1 MPAASEALESRIVS
15 ALNEGCP
22 MSAWLRIAWL
32 LVLVLV
38 VPHSAF
44 AASDSP
50 EARALLVDAASE
62 WLPGD
67 RIRVVSPEPYRVGTT
82 GWYSSLDGDTAIRM
96 RMSRS
101 EPPVK
106 VGLYQI
112 GALEQKVGTKRHVAT
127 GAVVGLVVGTVAG
140 VLYANSHGEE
150 EFEIPAEVLTPR
162 PIIIRTKGLKQ
173 TYIAIGA
180 ASGLVLGGVAGFLI
194 QTDRFGIVA
203 TFD

>member
-1 MPAASEALESRIVS
+1 
-15 ALNEGCP
+15 
-22 MSAWLRIAWL
+22 MSAWRRIGWL
-32 LVLVLV
+32 VVLVLLP
-38 VPHSAF
+38 PHLSL
-44 AASDSP
+44 AAPDSP
-50 EARALLVDAASE
+50 EARALLVDTAGE

-112 GALEQKVGTKRHVAT
+112 GALEQKVGTKRHLAT
-127 GAVVGLVVGTVAG
+127 GATVGLLVGLAAG
-140 VLYANSHGEE
+140 LLYANSHGEA
-150 EFEIPAEVLTPR
+150 EFEIPGLLSSDPVTV
-162 PIIIRTKGLKQ
+162 RTKGLKQ

-180 ASGLVLGGVAGFLI
+180 ASGLVLGGVVGFLV
-194 QTDRFGIVA
+194 QTDRFGVVA

>member
-1 MPAASEALESRIVS
+1 
-15 ALNEGCP
+15 
-22 MSAWLRIAWL
+22 MSAWLRIGWL
-32 LVLVLV
+32 VVLVLLP
-38 VPHSAF
+38 PHLSL
-44 AASDSP
+44 AAPDSP
-50 EARALLVDAASE
+50 EARALLVDTAGE

-67 RIRVVSPEPYRVGTT
+67 RIRVVSPEPYRIGTT

-112 GALEQKVGTKRHVAT
+112 GALEQKVGTKRHLAT
-127 GAVVGLVVGTVAG
+127 GATVGLLVGLAAG
-140 VLYANSHGEE
+140 LLYANSHGEA
-150 EFEIPAEVLTPR
+150 EFEIPGLLSSDPVTV
-162 PIIIRTKGLKQ
+162 RTKGLKQ

-194 QTDRFGIVA
+194 QTDRFGVVA